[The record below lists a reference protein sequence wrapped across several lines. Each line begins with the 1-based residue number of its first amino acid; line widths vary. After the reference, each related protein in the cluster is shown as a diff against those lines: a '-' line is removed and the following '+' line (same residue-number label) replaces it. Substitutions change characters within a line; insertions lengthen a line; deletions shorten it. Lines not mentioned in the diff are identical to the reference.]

1 MNLKHIRLLTVL
13 IVMWHLMTSRSMLH
27 TISRVCYKSWGP
39 NRINAMTKKQSH
51 QSKTAK
57 RQKIASKPVN
67 DGTNEVVLVADIKS
81 LLSRHNPSEPVK
93 QLDHGTDDGNSA
105 KVLSYSPPERFT
117 DVEVK
122 ISELSSTGD
131 GLGLSSTSDH
141 VYVVPF
147 TVPGDLVQAKVV
159 QPFPQ
164 AHYTLTD
171 FVKVIIP
178 APQRDDSLAKCPY
191 FSKCAGCQIQMLP
204 YEQQLQ
210 HKRTIVEKAYRNFSG
225 LTPNVVPAVGET
237 IGSPLQYGY
246 RTKLTPHFDGP
257 PGSMTRRA
265 KRSDPSERKRFDEVP
280 PIGFQLKG
288 TRKTIDIED
297 CPIGTDAVR
306 EGMRNERKRISED
319 IAKYTKGAT
328 LLLRESTLRMPK
340 TQQEEPKLDP
350 DQADNMNAA
359 SIKIE
364 SSSDTAN
371 DPSDAPSEAN
381 VNGSHNNTRAYI
393 EEKICITDQRAISTE
408 YIDHFQFK
416 NTAGAFFQNNNS
428 ILPKFTD
435 YIRQRIIPVS
445 PSDDE
450 KPIKYL
456 IDAYCGSGLFTITLS
471 SLFSSSMGIDIAG
484 ASIVSAR
491 ENAAANKVSN
501 ASFMTADASK
511 LFEQVTYPHD
521 KTVVIIDP
529 PRKGCDDPFLQQ
541 LLKFGPRRIVYVSCN
556 VHTQARDVGVL
567 VEGLGHCRYEIES
580 LQGFDF
586 FPQTGHVEG
595 VAILA
600 RTLITESDP

>member
-1 MNLKHIRLLTVL
+1 
-13 IVMWHLMTSRSMLH
+13 MWPSKTSRAAIL
-27 TISRVCYKSWGP
+27 TFSRIRYRFRGV
-39 NRINAMTKKQSH
+39 NRIDAMTRKQYH
-51 QSKTAK
+51 QGKAAK

-67 DGTNEVVLVADIKS
+67 DGTNEVVLLTDIKS
-81 LLSRHNPSEPVK
+81 LLSSHSVPKKFEHIE
-93 QLDHGTDDGNSA
+93 DGTDAGNSTEN
-105 KVLSYSPPERFT
+105 LSYSPPERFT

-122 ISELSSTGD
+122 IAELSSTGD

-147 TVPGDLVQAKVV
+147 TVPGDLVQAKII
-159 QPFPQ
+159 QPFLQ
-164 AHYTLTD
+164 AHYSLTD
-171 FVKVIIP
+171 FVKVITP

-191 FSKCAGCQIQMLP
+191 FAKCAGCQIQMLP
-204 YEQQLQ
+204 YELQLQ
-210 HKRTIVEKAYRNFSG
+210 HKRSIVEKAYRNFSG
-225 LTPNVVPAVGET
+225 VTPNVVSSVGET

-257 PGSMTRRA
+257 PGSMTRKA
-265 KRSDPSERKRFDEVP
+265 KRSDPSERKGVEEVP

-306 EGMRNERKRISED
+306 KGMKDERKRISEE

-328 LLLRESTLRMPK
+328 VLLRESTVRKPK
-340 TQQEEPKLDP
+340 TQLEQDKPDLEY
-350 DQADNMNAA
+350 DQAINKGTPTKTEPSSNNANG
-359 SIKIE
+359 S
-364 SSSDTAN
+364 N
-371 DPSDAPSEAN
+371 GVPSEAN
-381 VNGSHNNTRAYI
+381 VNGSSYEPTSYI

-408 YIDHFQFK
+408 YIDHFEFR

-435 YIRQRIIPVS
+435 YIRQRIIPGS
-445 PSDDE
+445 PNDTE

-567 VEGLGHCRYEIES
+567 VEGLGQCRYEIES

-600 RTLITESDP
+600 RSLITKPES

>member
-1 MNLKHIRLLTVL
+1 MWQSKTSPVVICTL
-13 IVMWHLMTSRSMLH
+13 IKIGNRS
-27 TISRVCYKSWGP
+27 P
-39 NRINAMTKKQSH
+39 RINGIGAMTKKQYH
-51 QSKTAK
+51 QGKAAK
-57 RQKIASKPVN
+57 RQKLTSKTVN
-67 DGTNEVVLVADIKS
+67 DGSNEVVLLTDIRS
-81 LLSRHNPSEPVK
+81 LLLQRRALDQSEQTK
-93 QLDHGTDDGNSA
+93 DGIGDGNSTET
-105 KVLSYSPPERFT
+105 LSYSPPERFT

-147 TVPGDLVQAKVV
+147 TVPGDIVQAKVINH
-159 QPFPQ
+159 FPQ

-171 FVKVIIP
+171 FVKVITP
-178 APQRDDSLAKCPY
+178 APQREDSLAKCPY
-191 FSKCAGCQIQMLP
+191 FAKCAGCQIQMLP
-204 YEQQLQ
+204 YDLQLQ
-210 HKRTIVEKAYRNFSG
+210 HKKTIVEKAYRNFSG
-225 LTPNVVPAVGET
+225 LTPNVIPAVGDSV
-237 IGSPLQYGY
+237 GSPLQYGY

-257 PGSMTRRA
+257 PGSMTRKA
-265 KRSDPSERKRFDEVP
+265 KRRDPLERKGFDEVP

-297 CPIGTDAVR
+297 CPIGTDVVR
-306 EGMRNERKRISED
+306 EGMRTERKRISEE
-319 IAKYTKGAT
+319 IANYTKGAT
-328 LLLRESTLRMPK
+328 ILLRENTLRTPK
-340 TQQEEPKLDP
+340 PQPEHKKSEANFDHV
-350 DQADNMNAA
+350 DNKDA
-359 SIKIE
+359 STTTKP
-364 SSSDTAN
+364 SSGTAN
-371 DPSDAPSEAN
+371 GINGVPSEAN
-381 VNGSHNNTRAYI
+381 VKCSHLPSTPYI
-393 EEKICITDQRAISTE
+393 EEKTCITDQRAISTE
-408 YIDHFQFK
+408 YIDDFEFR

-435 YIRQRIIPVS
+435 YIRQRIIPKS
-445 PSDDE
+445 PEENE

-511 LFEQVTYPHD
+511 LFEQVTYPPE

-541 LLKFGPRRIVYVSCN
+541 LLKFGPRRVVYVSCN

-567 VEGLGHCRYEIES
+567 VEGVGDCRYEIES

-595 VAILA
+595 VALLA
-600 RTLITESDP
+600 RTTVPEAG

>member
-1 MNLKHIRLLTVL
+1 
-13 IVMWHLMTSRSMLH
+13 MWQSKTSKAAIF
-27 TISRVCYKSWGP
+27 TIFRICYKSRGS
-39 NRINAMTKKQSH
+39 NRIGAMTKKQYH

-57 RQKIASKPVN
+57 RQKVASKPVN
-67 DGTNEVVLVADIKS
+67 DGTNEVVLLADIKS
-81 LLSRHNPSEPVK
+81 LLSRHSALEPVE
-93 QLDHGTDDGNSA
+93 QSEDGTDNGNSA
-105 KVLSYSPPERFT
+105 RVLSYSPPERFT

-131 GLGLSSTSDH
+131 GLGLSSTFDH

-147 TVPGDLVQAKVV
+147 TVPGDLAQAKIV
-159 QPFPQ
+159 QPFSQ

-171 FVKVIIP
+171 FVKIITP

-204 YEQQLQ
+204 YEQQLH
-210 HKRTIVEKAYRNFSG
+210 HKRTIIEKAYRNFSG
-225 LTPNVVPAVGET
+225 LTPNVVAAVGET

-265 KRSDPSERKRFDEVP
+265 KRSDPSERKRFDDVP

-306 EGMRNERKRISED
+306 EGMRHERKRISED

-328 LLLRESTLRMPK
+328 LLLRESTLRKPK
-340 TQQEEPKLDP
+340 QQQDETNLDL
-350 DQADNMNAA
+350 DQADSKDAA
-359 SIKIE
+359 STRME
-364 SSSDTAN
+364 SSSNTTKG
-371 DPSDAPSEAN
+371 SYGAPSEAN
-381 VNGSHNNTRAYI
+381 VNGSHNESTAYI

-408 YIDHFQFK
+408 YIDHFEFK

-435 YIRQRIIPVS
+435 YIRQRIIPES
-445 PSDDE
+445 PVDNE

-600 RTLITESDP
+600 RTLITNSDS

>member
-1 MNLKHIRLLTVL
+1 ML
-13 IVMWHLMTSRSMLH
+13 WHSKISLAVTYTSF
-27 TISRVCYKSWGP
+27 
-39 NRINAMTKKQSH
+39 RIEYRFSGVNGFVAMTKKQYH
-51 QSKTAK
+51 QGKAAK
-57 RQKIASKPVN
+57 RQRLASKPVN
-67 DGTNEVVLVADIKS
+67 DGTNEEVLLADIRS
-81 LLSRHNPSEPVK
+81 LLSRDRALDRAAQIDNGIGDGDASEIF
-93 QLDHGTDDGNSA
+93 
-105 KVLSYSPPERFT
+105 SYSPPERFT
-117 DVEVK
+117 DVEVQ

-147 TVPGDLVQAKVV
+147 TLPGDLVQAKVINS
-159 QPFPQ
+159 FPQ

-171 FVKVIIP
+171 FIKVITP

-191 FSKCAGCQIQMLP
+191 FAKCGGCQIQMLP
-204 YEQQLQ
+204 YELQLQ
-210 HKRTIVEKAYRNFSG
+210 HKKTVIEKAYRNFSG
-225 LTPNVVPAVGET
+225 LTPNVIPSVNDT
-237 IGSPLQYGY
+237 IGSPLQYAY

-257 PGSMTRRA
+257 PGSMTRKV
-265 KRSDPSERKRFDEVP
+265 KRSDPSERKGFEEVP

-306 EGMRNERKRISED
+306 EGMRTERKRISEE
-319 IAKYTKGAT
+319 IASYTKGAT
-328 LLLRESTLRMPK
+328 ILLRENTLRKPK
-340 TQQEEPKLDP
+340 RQLDYERP
-350 DQADNMNAA
+350 GLDSNQADNKDAPTE
-359 SIKIE
+359 SE
-364 SSSDTAN
+364 PSSSTAN
-371 DPSDAPSEAN
+371 GPNGTPSEAN
-381 VNGSHNNTRAYI
+381 VNRSPLGRSPYI
-393 EEKICITDQRAISTE
+393 EEKTCITDQRATSTE
-408 YIDHFQFK
+408 YIDDFEFR

-435 YIRQRIIPVS
+435 YIRQRIIPGS
-445 PSDDE
+445 SEEYE
-450 KPIKYL
+450 KPINYL

-501 ASFMTADASK
+501 TSFMTADASK
-511 LFEQVTYPHD
+511 LFEQVTYPPE

-529 PRKGCDDPFLQQ
+529 PRKGCDHLFLQQ
-541 LLKFGPRRIVYVSCN
+541 LLNFGPRRVVYVSCN

-567 VEGLGHCRYEIES
+567 VEGVGDCRYEIES

-595 VAILA
+595 VAILG
-600 RTLITESDP
+600 RTTVSKFG

>member
-1 MNLKHIRLLTVL
+1 MWPLKISLAALCKLPILGNSLPKVNC
-13 IVMWHLMTSRSMLH
+13 IAVMTRKP
-27 TISRVCYKSWGP
+27 Y
-39 NRINAMTKKQSH
+39 H
-51 QSKTAK
+51 QGKAAK
-57 RQKIASKPVN
+57 RQKLASKPVN
-67 DGTNEVVLVADIKS
+67 DGSNEVVLLADIKS
-81 LLSRHNPSEPVK
+81 LLSQNRALQAE
-93 QLDHGTDDGNSA
+93 QTEDGTGDGNPTGT
-105 KVLSYSPPERFT
+105 LSYSPPERFT
-117 DVEVK
+117 NVEVK
-122 ISELSSTGD
+122 ISEISSTGD
-131 GLGLSSTSDH
+131 GLGLSSTCDH

-159 QPFPQ
+159 NQFPQ

-171 FVKVIIP
+171 FIKVITP
-178 APQRDDSLAKCPY
+178 ASQRDDSLSKCPY
-191 FSKCAGCQIQMLP
+191 FAKCAGCQIQMLP
-204 YEQQLQ
+204 YDLQLQ
-210 HKRTIVEKAYRNFSG
+210 HKKTVVEKAYRNFSG
-225 LTPNVVPAVGET
+225 LTPNVIPAVGDT

-265 KRSDPSERKRFDEVP
+265 KRSDLSERKGFEEVP

-306 EGMRNERKRISED
+306 EGMRTERKRISEE
-319 IAKYTKGAT
+319 IASYTKGAT
-328 LLLRESTLRMPK
+328 LLLRESTLR
-340 TQQEEPKLDP
+340 EPKRQPKRQPKQETSGLDS
-350 DQADNMNAA
+350 DQADNKDA
-359 SIKIE
+359 STE
-364 SSSDTAN
+364 TELSSNTAKG
-371 DPSDAPSEAN
+371 PKVAPSEAN
-381 VNGSHNNTRAYI
+381 LNGSHHEYSLYI
-393 EEKICITDQRAISTE
+393 EEKTCITDQRAVSTE
-408 YIDHFQFK
+408 YIDDFEFR

-435 YIRQRIIPVS
+435 YIRQRIIPES
-445 PSDDE
+445 SEEDE
-450 KPIKYL
+450 KHIKYL

-511 LFEQVTYPHD
+511 LFEQVTYPPE

-541 LLKFGPRRIVYVSCN
+541 LLRFGPRRVVYVSCN

-567 VEGLGHCRYEIES
+567 VEGVGDCRYGIES

-600 RTLITESDP
+600 RTTVPKAM

>member
-1 MNLKHIRLLTVL
+1 MWQPKTSQAAILTLFRIPYRFLGV
-13 IVMWHLMTSRSMLH
+13 
-27 TISRVCYKSWGP
+27 
-39 NRINAMTKKQSH
+39 NRIHAMTKKQYH
-51 QSKTAK
+51 QGKAAK
-57 RQKIASKPVN
+57 RQKVASRPVN
-67 DGTNEVVLVADIKS
+67 DGTNEVVLLTDIES
-81 LLSRHNPSEPVK
+81 LLHRVPKKVE
-93 QLDHGTDDGNSA
+93 QTGHGTDRGNSTEN
-105 KVLSYSPPERFT
+105 LSYSPPERFT

-122 ISELSSTGD
+122 IAELSSTGD

-147 TVPGDLVQAKVV
+147 TVPGDLVQAKIV
-159 QPFPQ
+159 QPFLQ
-164 AHYTLTD
+164 AHYSLTD
-171 FVKVIIP
+171 FVKVITP
-178 APQRDDSLAKCPY
+178 APQRDDSLSKCPY
-191 FSKCAGCQIQMLP
+191 FAKCAGCQIQMLP
-204 YEQQLQ
+204 YELQLL
-210 HKRTIVEKAYRNFSG
+210 HKRSIVEKAYHNFSG
-225 LTPNVVPAVGET
+225 LTPNVVPSVGET

-257 PGSMTRRA
+257 PGSMTRKA
-265 KRSDPSERKRFDEVP
+265 KRSDPSERKGFEDVP

-306 EGMRNERKRISED
+306 EGIRNERKRISEQ

-328 LLLRESTLRMPK
+328 VLLRESTLRKPK
-340 TQQEEPKLDP
+340 TQLEQDKTDSDL
-350 DQADNMNAA
+350 DQAVNNGT
-359 SIKIE
+359 STKTE
-364 SSSDTAN
+364 PSSNDAN
-371 DPSDAPSEAN
+371 VSNGLPSEAN
-381 VNGSHNNTRAYI
+381 INGSYRETTTYI

-408 YIDHFQFK
+408 YIDHFEFR

-435 YIRQRIIPVS
+435 YIRQRIIPGS
-445 PSDDE
+445 PNDDE

-491 ENAAANKVSN
+491 ENAAVNKVSN

-541 LLKFGPRRIVYVSCN
+541 LLRFGPRRIVYVSCN

-600 RTLITESDP
+600 RSLITKPES

>member
-1 MNLKHIRLLTVL
+1 
-13 IVMWHLMTSRSMLH
+13 MW
-27 TISRVCYKSWGP
+27 WWW
-39 NRINAMTKKQSH
+39 
-51 QSKTAK
+51 QSKTSLAVLCTLFKIANKPSGVGRIFAMAKKQYHQGKAAK
-57 RQKIASKPVN
+57 RQKLASEPIN
-67 DGTNEVVLVADIKS
+67 DGSNEVVLLADIKT
-81 LLSRHNPSEPVK
+81 LLSQR
-93 QLDHGTDDGNSA
+93 GTLEKARQRGDGTGDG
-105 KVLSYSPPERFT
+105 KETLSYSPPERFT
-117 DVEVK
+117 HVEVK
-122 ISELSSTGD
+122 ISDLSSTGD

-147 TVPGDLVQAKVV
+147 TVPGDLVQAKVINT
-159 QPFPQ
+159 FPQ

-171 FVKVIIP
+171 FVKVITP

-191 FSKCAGCQIQMLP
+191 FAKCAGCQIQMLP
-204 YEQQLQ
+204 YELQLQ
-210 HKRTIVEKAYRNFSG
+210 HKKIIVEKAYRNFSG
-225 LTPNVVPAVGET
+225 LTPNVIPAVDET

-257 PGSMTRRA
+257 PGSMTRKA
-265 KRSDPSERKRFDEVP
+265 KRSDPSVRKGFEDVP

-306 EGMRNERKRISED
+306 KGMKTERKRVREE
-319 IAKYTKGAT
+319 IANYTKGAT
-328 LLLRESTLRMPK
+328 ILLRESTLRK
-340 TQQEEPKLDP
+340 LRTQTEQEKSFTSLNQGGHKDASTETEP
-350 DQADNMNAA
+350 
-359 SIKIE
+359 
-364 SSSDTAN
+364 SSHTAN
-371 DPSDAPSEAN
+371 ENNREPSEAN
-381 VNGSHNNTRAYI
+381 VKSSCPEYTPYI

-408 YIDHFQFK
+408 YIDDLEFR

-435 YIRQRIIPVS
+435 YIRQRIIPGS
-445 PSDDE
+445 LDGNE

-484 ASIVSAR
+484 ASVLSAR
-491 ENAAANKVSN
+491 ENAVANNVSN

-511 LFEQVTYPHD
+511 LFEQVTYPPE
-521 KTVVIIDP
+521 KTAVMIDP

-541 LLKFGPRRIVYVSCN
+541 LLNFGPRRIVYVSCN

-567 VEGLGHCRYEIES
+567 VEGLRDCRYEIES

-600 RTLITESDP
+600 RTPANKTLS